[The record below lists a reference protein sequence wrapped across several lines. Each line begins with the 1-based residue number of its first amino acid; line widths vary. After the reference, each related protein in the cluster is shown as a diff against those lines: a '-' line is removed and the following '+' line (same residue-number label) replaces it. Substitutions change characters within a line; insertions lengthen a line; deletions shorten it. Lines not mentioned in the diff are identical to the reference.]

1 MKDILKDII
10 ELNKSIAIDYLNEV
24 EYPWDIISN
33 LEKIIIDL
41 GNKLDKNK
49 FQEIMPNVWVHKSA
63 KVDKTAK
70 IIGPCIIDENALIGF
85 NTLIRNNVIIGKKC
99 VVGNSSEV
107 KNSILFDES
116 SAPHFNYVGDSII
129 GYKAH
134 FGAGSLT
141 SNFKS
146 DQGLIKIKIN
156 GIVYNTNLNKLG
168 VIVGDNVEIGCNSV
182 LNPGTVIGCNSTI
195 YPLTMIRGEIRKN
208 KIVKDIN
215 NIVDKNIK

>member
-1 MKDILKDII
+1 MKDILKNII
-10 ELNKSIAIDYLNEV
+10 ELDKSIAIDYFKELK
-24 EYPWDIISN
+24 YPWDIISN

-49 FQEIMPNVWVHKSA
+49 FQEIIPNVWVNKSA
-63 KVDKTAK
+63 KIDETAK
-70 IIGPCIIDENALIGF
+70 IIGPCIIDEDASIGF

-116 SAPHFNYVGDSII
+116 SAPHFNYIGDSII

-146 DQGLIKIKIN
+146 NQGLIKMKIN
-156 GIVYNTNLNKLG
+156 DVVYDTNLNKLG

-195 YPLTMIRGEIRKN
+195 YPLTMIRGEINKN

-215 NIVDKNIK
+215 TIVDKI